1 MSLPQGLTC
10 HASSDDCKWTSSGNP
25 CTYGNPRIKGNA
37 GTNERCQCR
46 SISSTTQPGAAAAIP
61 QSGDAGIA
69 GVPSTASFGNNDNAV
84 GAGLGASGA
93 SGGFP
98 TNTGGF
104 GGNPTGTIGDGF
116 GGGNQMP
123 GFGGGMFGGAGAG
136 MGGFNGNGVN
146 GFNGNGAGGFGQQT
160 RFGAQGGSAFGGIGG
175 QGARGNFGPTG
186 NNGFTG
192 GQPGFGSAA
201 PAGGNAFGS
210 GGFNR
215 RERQRRR

>member
-1 MSLPQGLTC
+1 MSLPQGLTW
-10 HASSDDCKWTSSGNP
+10 HWDLQLSRQLRRLQMDVQWQPLHLRQPEDQG
-25 CTYGNPRIKGNA
+25 PRRHQRTLPVQIHLQHNSQELPQPFLSLVLLADSLQTPA
-37 GTNERCQCR
+37 GLVEILR
-46 SISSTTQPGAAAAIP
+46 A
-61 QSGDAGIA
+61 
-69 GVPSTASFGNNDNAV
+69 PSVTASVVAIRCLVSVVVCLVELVLAWD
-84 GAGLGASGA
+84 
-93 SGGFP
+93 
-98 TNTGGF
+98 
-104 GGNPTGTIGDGF
+104 
-116 GGGNQMP
+116 
-123 GFGGGMFGGAGAG
+123 
-136 MGGFNGNGVN
+136 

-192 GQPGFGSAA
+192 GQPGFGGAA